1 MRRLY
6 IHKMRWRLDR
16 EISDLLE
23 EGRNRREINVGVK
36 VTAACLGELATE
48 GEKEAKQQQPI

>member
-1 MRRLY
+1 
-6 IHKMRWRLDR
+6 LDR